1 MIEDEEIKTTGFNNT
16 ESRKSFF
23 DSIQQASMQ
32 LDSVK
37 TNFTESMQELARI
50 QSMLDS
56 EGVSKMT
63 GVIEEYENRISA
75 VERERSEAQE
85 GAKRFSAELEK
96 EKDRLIKLWE
106 AYKSQEEELAAQEKR
121 CVMLEESLHQSETER
136 KNFEEDANTR
146 INTLNGKLQEK
157 EQEANEYQAYKH
169 KAEEYENMHNDLQE
183 QNKNMYND
191 NQAKD
196 GRINELENK
205 VEELKNLEGY
215 VEYKAKYE
223 ELYNEYE
230 KEKQRLTK
238 LFQLYEETE
247 TENKK
252 LKKEITNW
260 QDWFNTNEDLFKKL
274 FSSVETL
281 KTATYDTKTKPN
293 TYTDTNN
300 DFTLTDD
307 TANAPMDNPI
317 RPEPEMS
324 RKPKKKLK
332 LRK

>member
-1 MIEDEEIKTTGFNNT
+1 MIDDEEIKTTGFNTDN
-16 ESRKSFF
+16 RKSFF

-56 EGVSKMT
+56 EGVTKMT

-75 VERERSEAQE
+75 VERERTEAQE

-106 AYKSQEEELAAQEKR
+106 AYKSQEEELASQEKR

-136 KNFEEDANTR
+136 KNFEEDATTR
-146 INTLNGKLQEK
+146 INTLNSKLEEK
-157 EQEANEYQAYKH
+157 EQEANEYQAYRQ
-169 KAEEYENMHNDLQE
+169 KAQEYEAMHNDLQE
-183 QNKNMYND
+183 QNKNMYHD
-191 NQAKD
+191 NQTKENQ
-196 GRINELENK
+196 INELQNK

-281 KTATYDTKTKPN
+281 KTATYEAKTNTN
-293 TYTDTNN
+293 TYTNNN
-300 DFTLTDD
+300 DFTLADDD

>member
-1 MIEDEEIKTTGFNNT
+1 MIDDEEIKTTGFNTDN
-16 ESRKSFF
+16 RKSFF

-75 VERERSEAQE
+75 VERERTEAQE

-106 AYKSQEEELAAQEKR
+106 AYKSQEEELASQEKR

-146 INTLNGKLQEK
+146 INTLNSKLQEK
-157 EQEANEYQAYKH
+157 EQEANEYQAYRQ
-169 KAEEYENMHNDLQE
+169 KAQEYEAMHNDLTE

-191 NQAKD
+191 NQEKEN
-196 GRINELENK
+196 RINELENK

-223 ELYNEYE
+223 ELHNEYE

-281 KTATYDTKTKPN
+281 KTATYDAKTNTN
-293 TYTDTNN
+293 TYTNTN
-300 DFTLTDD
+300 DFTLADD
-307 TANAPMDNPI
+307 TANAPMDNPV